1 MFNQTRTPKRGYL
14 KAYQILHTFR
24 TWDVDNPYGYVILY
38 NEETGE
44 KMAIK
49 SDINFPYFFN
59 GELME
64 ISQKEMQEM
73 FSANQTNLEAMSVAI
88 KELTG
93 HEA

>member
-1 MFNQTRTPKRGYL
+1 MQMAKTPKRGYL
-14 KAYQILHTFR
+14 KSYQILHTFR
-24 TWDVDNPYGYVILY
+24 TWDVDNPFGYVILY

-64 ISQKEMQEM
+64 ISQRELEQM
-73 FSANQTNLEAMSVAI
+73 FAANSQNLEVMSVVI
-88 KELTG
+88 KEVTG
-93 HEA
+93 HDA